1 MTLEA
6 EFGVMQPQAKECS
19 QQPAAG
25 RGRDTEHPLEHP
37 ERMGVSLIRCKLD
50 S

>member
-6 EFGVMQPQAKECS
+6 EFGVMQPQVKDCP
-19 QQPAAG
+19 QLPAAG
-25 RGRDTEHPLEHP
+25 RGRDVEHPK
-37 ERMGVSLIRCKLD
+37 RMGVSLIRCKLD